1 MSYIHTLS
9 AVGAASAA
17 RPPASLA
24 QRQPRIPAEGSPHL
38 GMIDCKE
45 PQPNAAARK
54 SIWPA
59 SPYIIQ
65 GIRFAF
71 QSRGEEIDCMSP
83 QCLAY

>member
-9 AVGAASAA
+9 AVGTASAV
-17 RPPASLA
+17 RPTASLA

-71 QSRGEEIDCMSP
+71 RSRSEEIGCRTP
-83 QCLAY
+83 QCLGY